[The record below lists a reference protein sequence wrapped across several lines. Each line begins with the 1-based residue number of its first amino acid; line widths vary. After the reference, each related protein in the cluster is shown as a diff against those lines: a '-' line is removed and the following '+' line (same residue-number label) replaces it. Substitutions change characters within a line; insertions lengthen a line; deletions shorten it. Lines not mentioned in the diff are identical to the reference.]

1 MKTELKDTVSLD
13 ELWSE
18 ALNLGRVEIDSDYD
32 GIIYTVSIVPKL
44 SSRRWFV
51 KVDSIMPFLIAKGS
65 DSCIKFAMAEAIA
78 EARKMH
84 A

>member
-1 MKTELKDTVSLD
+1 MKPELKDSITLD

-18 ALNLGRVEIDSDYD
+18 ALSLGRVEIDSDYD

-44 SSRRWFV
+44 SSRRRFV
-51 KVDSIMPFLIAKGS
+51 KVDSILPFLIAKGS
-65 DSCIKFAMAEAIA
+65 DSCIKFAMAQAIK
-78 EARKMH
+78 EARNMQ